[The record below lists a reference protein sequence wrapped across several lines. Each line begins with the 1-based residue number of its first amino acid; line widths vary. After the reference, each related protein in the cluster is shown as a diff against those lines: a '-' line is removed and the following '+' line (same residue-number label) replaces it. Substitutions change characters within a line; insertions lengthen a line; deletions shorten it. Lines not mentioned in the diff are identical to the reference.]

1 MNKHPL
7 DRNDDDDD
15 DFQFDSSLQANRDA
29 PQRQLMRWSTMAIAC
44 FGVLVVISSA
54 AVNNFAYGSTGYW
67 FAYIASRIVTFLLL
81 LGFIGLLAAYQFS
94 NLRKLYARMTDRSRL
109 PDSDSAANVNSPES
123 FSSTNP
129 SAGARSSMKPLLVLV
144 MFNLG
149 ILALAWTFAFLMSAS
164 TTGFA
169 GPSMVL
175 SGIASLVPALLIT
188 MIVFNRG
195 FVRAYAIG
203 ALSTYI
209 LNGAGFLGMFMSMS
223 SGASNLGRFRPGD
236 FWYLGLQWT
245 FVVLSGLSAAV
256 YVWLLEAARRGRRQ
270 DTAE

>member
-15 DFQFDSSLQANRDA
+15 DFQFDSSSQANRDA
-29 PQRQLMRWSTMAIAC
+29 PQRQLMRWSTLAIAC
-44 FGVLVVISSA
+44 FGVMVVISSA

-67 FAYIASRIVTFLLL
+67 IAYVASRIVTFLLL
-81 LGFIGLLAAYQFS
+81 LGFIGLLAAYQFG
-94 NLRKLYARMTDRSRL
+94 NLRKVYARMTDRSRL
-109 PDSDSAANVNSPES
+109 PDANSATNVNSSES
-123 FSSTNP
+123 FSSTNL
-129 SAGARSSMKPLLVLV
+129 SAGAKASLKPLLVLV
-144 MFNLG
+144 IFNLG
-149 ILALAWTFAFLMSAS
+149 ILALAWTFAFLMSLS
-164 TTGFA
+164 RSGFV
-169 GPSMVL
+169 GPNMVL
-175 SGIASLVPALLIT
+175 SGVVSLVPALLIT

-209 LNGAGFLGMFMSMS
+209 LNGAGFLGIFMSMS
-223 SGASNLGRFRPGD
+223 SGASNLGRFPPGN

-245 FVVLSGLSAAV
+245 FVVLGGLSAAV
-256 YVWLLEAARRGRRQ
+256 YVWLLEAARHRRQ